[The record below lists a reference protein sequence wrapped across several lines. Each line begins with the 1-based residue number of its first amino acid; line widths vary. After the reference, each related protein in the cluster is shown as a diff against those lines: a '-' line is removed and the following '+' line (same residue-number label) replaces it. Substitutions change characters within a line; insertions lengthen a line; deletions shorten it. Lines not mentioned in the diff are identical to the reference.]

1 MIGIIKQVL
10 FKSALVVILLH
21 TLISHKHYDEMSE
34 IEHSVLHQN
43 SDDLLDLLVL
53 FFHESNDDSIDDL
66 VFAQF
71 DVKHF
76 FKYSIASSA
85 LLSSLDSIYFDP
97 SNCLKILNKSTSIF
111 ISTSFVKLN
120 GLRGPPSF
128 LFSTKY

>member
-43 SDDLLDLLVL
+43 NDDILDLLVL
-53 FFHESNDDSIDDL
+53 FFHESNDESIDNL

-71 DVKHF
+71 KIKEFLKD
-76 FKYSIASSA
+76 SIASSA
-85 LLSSLDSIYFDP
+85 LLSSLDSFDFEI
-97 SNCLKILNKSTSIF
+97 SNFKEILNKSTSIF
-111 ISTSFVKLN
+111 FSTFFVKLN

-128 LFSTKY
+128 LFSIEY